1 MKDDAATSKQP
12 PACVVRQRKTAFID
26 ILRTTPPKTVCPNFY
41 ILAHANGCAF
51 SPRCSY
57 CYLKGSLW
65 HMDGDHVFSNVDQMV
80 DEVSGWIAKDELE
93 SYVLNSG
100 NLSDSLAFEGVRALM
115 ARLIELF
122 RTEAEAK
129 GRPHALLLVTK
140 GGMKACRPLFD
151 VAPCRNVLVS
161 FSVNSRAAAR
171 DHEQGAA
178 AVEDRLEAAR
188 QLKAAGWRVRMRID
202 PMILGYDYAWIIQEV
217 RRLAPERVTLGTL
230 RAEPALI
237 RLDTEGLF
245 DKLERPAD
253 PKGVARYPK
262 ADRIAVYRQGVDALK
277 SVCPVALCEETQD
290 MWLALG
296 LDVDGKPCN
305 CGA

>member
-1 MKDDAATSKQP
+1 MKDGAATSKQP
-12 PACVVRQRKTAFID
+12 PGCVVRQRKTAFVD
-26 ILRTTPPKTVCPNFY
+26 ILRTTPPKTVCPNFF

-65 HMDGDHVFSNVDQMV
+65 HMEGDHVFSNVDQMLE
-80 DEVSGWIAKDELE
+80 EVSAWVAKDDLE

-100 NLSDSLAFEGVRALM
+100 NLSDSLAFEGVRALV

-122 RTEAEAK
+122 RAEAEAK

-140 GGMKACRPLFD
+140 GGMKECRPLFD
-151 VAPCRNVLVS
+151 VAACRNVLVS

-171 DHEQGAA
+171 E
-178 AVEDRLEAAR
+178 
-188 QLKAAGWRVRMRID
+188 LKAAGWRVRIRID
-202 PMILGYDYAWIIQEV
+202 PMILGYDYAWIIDQV
-217 RRLAPERVTLGTL
+217 RLLAPERVTLGTL

-245 DKLERPAD
+245 EKLERPAD
-253 PKGVARYPK
+253 PKGLARYPK
-262 ADRIAVYRQGVDALK
+262 ADRIAAYRQGVEAL
-277 SVCPVALCEETQD
+277 SPVCPVALCEEAED
-290 MWLALG
+290 VWLALG

>member
-1 MKDDAATSKQP
+1 MLEEVAA
-12 PACVVRQRKTAFID
+12 
-26 ILRTTPPKTVCPNFY
+26 
-41 ILAHANGCAF
+41 
-51 SPRCSY
+51 
-57 CYLKGSLW
+57 
-65 HMDGDHVFSNVDQMV
+65 
-80 DEVSGWIAKDELE
+80 WIAKDNLE

-100 NLSDSLAFEGVRALM
+100 NLSDSLAFEGVRALI

-122 RTEAEAK
+122 RTESEAK

-140 GGMKACRPLFD
+140 GGTKECRPLFGA
-151 VAPCRNVLVS
+151 APSRNVLVS

-178 AVEDRLEAAR
+178 SVEDRLEAAR
-188 QLKAAGWRVRMRID
+188 QLKAAGWRVRIRID
-202 PMILGYDYAWIIQEV
+202 PMILGYDYAWIIDQV

-237 RLDTEGLF
+237 RLDSEGLF
-245 DKLERPAD
+245 AKLKRPAD
-253 PKGVARYPK
+253 PKGLARYPK
-262 ADRIAVYRQGVDALK
+262 ADRIAIYRQGVDALRA
-277 SVCPVALCEETQD
+277 VCPVALCEETQD
-290 MWLALG
+290 VWLTLG